1 MSKVHSSGIV
11 RSSVAAQRLPRVKN
25 GDRMFG
31 MGKER
36 RGAVAVIDR
45 CLGEVM
51 TIDGALGVSLVDWA
65 SGLALAVAGQ
75 GAGGDHE
82 TGALDAAELARTLVM
97 RPTFADPA
105 PDAARLPAEDV
116 IISSAGIY
124 HLIRF
129 LDTVFGSNILIHF
142 RLDRATA
149 NLAMARLRLA
159 AITDRLVEA
168 PFLLSSHES
177 SDPELALL
185 LRLRTALEAR
195 L

>member
-1 MSKVHSSGIV
+1 
-11 RSSVAAQRLPRVKN
+11 
-25 GDRMFG
+25 

-36 RGAVAVIDR
+36 RGAVAVIDQ

-51 TIDGALGVSLVDWA
+51 AIDGALGVSLVDWA
-65 SGLALAVAGQ
+65 SGLALAVAGE
-75 GAGGDHE
+75 GSRGDYE
-82 TGALDAAELARTLVM
+82 TGALDAAELARTVVL
-97 RPTFADPA
+97 RPTFADPVSH
-105 PDAARLPAEDV
+105 AAGSPAEDV
-116 IISSAGIY
+116 IISSAGVY

-159 AITDRLVEA
+159 AITDRLVSA
-168 PFLLSSHES
+168 SSPLPSHGWP
-177 SDPELALL
+177 DPEVGLL
-185 LRLRTALEAR
+185 LRLKAALEAH